1 MRTTLDIADDVLASA
16 KAIAKEQGKT
26 AGEVLS
32 ELARS
37 ALYKPFQGG
46 MRNGIPLLP
55 VKDPTARI
63 TLELVNALRDDEP

>member
-1 MRTTLDIADDVLASA
+1 
-16 KAIAKEQGKT
+16 
-26 AGEVLS
+26 
-32 ELARS
+32 
-37 ALYKPFQGG
+37 